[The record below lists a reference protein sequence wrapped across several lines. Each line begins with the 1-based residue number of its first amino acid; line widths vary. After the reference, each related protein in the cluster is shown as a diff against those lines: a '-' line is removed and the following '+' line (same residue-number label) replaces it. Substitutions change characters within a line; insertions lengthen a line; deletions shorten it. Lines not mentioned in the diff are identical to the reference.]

1 MDVNSAK
8 GSMATS
14 LAQFARFSYRWGL
27 HPGDREREREGAT
40 VFRDQLFRLKGCLDG
55 HPKTYEVRHA
65 LVYFS
70 VHLLLAR

>member
-27 HPGDREREREGAT
+27 HPGDREREREGGSDS
-40 VFRDQLFRLKGCLDG
+40 FQR
-55 HPKTYEVRHA
+55 PII
-65 LVYFS
+65 
-70 VHLLLAR
+70 

>member
-27 HPGDREREREGAT
+27 HPGDRERERERGRERQFSET
-40 VFRDQLFRLKGCLDG
+40 NYLDS
-55 HPKTYEVRHA
+55 KDA
-65 LVYFS
+65 LMDTQKHTKS
-70 VHLLLAR
+70 DTP